1 MKFVIVGGGA
11 AGIAAAQKLRS
22 LVSASSIAL
31 IEAETVPYYLRPG
44 LIEVLA
50 GKRELPEITPYPK
63 EWFEKRG
70 INYRLGEAA
79 VSLDPA
85 RREVFL
91 SSGKAIPYD
100 RLLLALGAEPIRP
113 EIPGVDLPGVFTLR
127 TAADVER
134 IRTWAEGRK
143 RAVVLGG
150 GWLGLEAAYALRNLL
165 AEVVVLD
172 RGSWPLPRHLDREG
186 GQVLTSLLRDRGL
199 EILGETEASGI
210 LGESEV
216 REVVLSSGK
225 KLPADLVLIAIGV
238 RPRIGLARDAGIAT
252 NRGIVVN
259 DFLETSVP
267 GIYAAGD
274 VAEWQGRLYGIIPAA
289 REQGLAAAQNMV
301 EPKSTRYT
309 GTSPIQRLKVAGV
322 DLLCLGETQPAGGP
336 LLEEKLQEEGRY
348 LKLVL
353 DSERRLR
360 GAVALGFPEL
370 MEKLELL
377 LREGAP
383 VPKNFLALL

>member
-50 GKRELPEITPYPK
+50 GKRGLPEITPYPK
-63 EWFEKRG
+63 DWFEKRG
-70 INYRLGEAA
+70 IDYRLGEAA

-134 IRTWAEGRK
+134 IRTWAEGRQ

-172 RGSWPLPRHLDREG
+172 RGPWPLPRQLDREG
-186 GQVLTSLLRDRGL
+186 GQVLASLLRDRGL

-210 LGESEV
+210 RGESEV
-216 REVVLSSGK
+216 REIVLSSGK

-238 RPRIGLARDAGIAT
+238 RPRIGLARDAGIAA

-267 GIYAAGD
+267 GVYAAGD

-336 LLEEKLQEEGRY
+336 LLEEKLREEGRY

>member
-1 MKFVIVGGGA
+1 
-11 AGIAAAQKLRS
+11 L
-22 LVSASSIAL
+22 
-31 IEAETVPYYLRPG
+31 EAEAVPHYLRPG

-50 GKRELPEITPYPK
+50 GKKEFFEITPYSRD
-63 EWFEKRG
+63 WFEKRG
-70 INYRLGEAA
+70 IDYRLGEAA

-113 EIPGVDLPGVFTLR
+113 GIPGVDLPGVFTLR

-134 IRTWAEGRK
+134 IRTWAAGRK
-143 RAVVLGG
+143 HGVVLGG

-165 AEVVVLD
+165 EEIVVLD
-172 RGSWPLPRHLDREG
+172 RGPWPLPRQLDREG

-199 EILGETEASGI
+199 EIFGETEASEI
-210 LGESEV
+210 RGESEV

-225 KLPADLVLIAIGV
+225 RIPADLVLIAIGV
-238 RPRIGLARDAGIAT
+238 RPRIGLAQDAGIGT
-252 NRGIVVN
+252 NQGIVVN
-259 DFLETSVP
+259 DFLETSTP
-267 GIYAAGD
+267 DIYAAGD

-289 REQGLAAAQNMV
+289 REQGLIAAQNMV
-301 EPKSTRYT
+301 EPKSARYA
-309 GTSPIQRLKVAGV
+309 GTNPVQRLKVAGV
-322 DLLCLGETQPAGGP
+322 DLLCLGETQPTGGSF
-336 LLEEKLQEEGRY
+336 LEEKLQEEDRY

-353 DSERRLR
+353 DEERRLR
-360 GAVALGFPEL
+360 GAVAIGFPEL

-377 LREGAP
+377 FHEGTP
-383 VPKNFLALL
+383 VPKDFLGRL